1 MRNGSGVSE
10 ARHSSRERK
19 GTRTHG
25 VPLASRMRLS
35 RAMTCPHGSSMGGF
49 CAVDCSFETG
59 HAKIEWYRY
68 GSGSGIST
76 CGRKRLRLRFVG
88 GRACRACC
96 ILWVAKSRWGKG
108 FE

>member
-35 RAMTCPHGSSMGGF
+35 RAMTWPHGSSIGGF

-76 CGRKRLRLRFVG
+76 CAAFCRGSGVIGCRVGRLFCG
-88 GRACRACC
+88 T
-96 ILWVAKSRWGKG
+96 
-108 FE
+108 